1 MTPTKK
7 VGPFRGKVIAKG
19 VNGAGEPIQREY
31 HFDFDK
37 TEDEIYDLF
46 VDHYREATHGKVPRD
61 KFEIQ
66 SAT

>member
-1 MTPTKK
+1 MTATKK
-7 VGPFRGKVIAKG
+7 AGPFTGKVIAKG
-19 VNGAGEPIQREY
+19 VNGAGEVIQREY
-31 HFDFDK
+31 HFTADK